1 MKDCNKIKN
10 DMVAYIYNET
20 DEKTNREIKAHL
32 ESCTECRREYE
43 KLREVLLYA
52 DSLKEDIDK
61 AVGSVDWDALPSQ
74 IAERAFSKK
83 HNHNRQAHEKKT
95 LKHFLNFLFT
105 PKWAPVYAALLAGII
120 IGGALT
126 FIFLRPGAAPEETSP
141 SPFMV
146 SSDFIETMDVEMAR
160 RETLDYLEQS
170 QYLLLDFVQSSPEG
184 AAQHWGSDFMEA
196 KTSELLSKKKY
207 MNDQLDKYHMAKA
220 KALCD
225 QIEILLLELTAMS
238 GELSDA
244 ERDRIRELI
253 EQRQI
258 ILKINLIKKE
268 LQQSEV

>member
-1 MKDCNKIKN
+1 MKECKNIKK

-20 DEKTNREIKAHL
+20 DEKTNREIKVHL
-32 ESCTECRREYE
+32 ESCPECRREYE
-43 KLREVLLYA
+43 ELRKVLLYA
-52 DSLKEDIDK
+52 DSLKEDIDE
-61 AVGSVDWDALPSQ
+61 AVGSVDWKALPSR
-74 IAERAFSKK
+74 IADRAFSK
-83 HNHNRQAHEKKT
+83 NHNRNHQKETAF
-95 LKHFLNFLFT
+95 KHFLNSLFT

-126 FIFLRPGAAPEETSP
+126 FLFLRPGAAPEDTSP

-170 QYLLLDFVQSSPEG
+170 KYLLLDFVQSSPEG
-184 AAQHWGSDFMEA
+184 AAQYWKSDFVEA
-196 KTSELLSKKKY
+196 KTSELLSKKRY
-207 MNDQLDKYHMAKA
+207 MNQQLDKYHMAKA
-220 KALCD
+220 KAICD
-225 QIEILLLELTAMS
+225 QIEILLLELTGMS

-244 ERDRIRELI
+244 ERDQIRELI